1 MHSCSWRLSAAVPV
15 FPRGEAPTQEC
26 QPIIIW
32 PKFVKNWMKIKKIGR
47 GVHIQNFTPANEV
60 WGKVMFLHV
69 SVILFT
75 GEGLTGRGGGLHPGR
90 GGSAYR
96 WRVCLQ
102 EEAVYNLRIPF
113 NLTVRTSNL
122 KSNLPGWKST
132 CQAWIWIIDYS
143 KTSKIDNVWENIAVF
158 LIFF

>member
-1 MHSCSWRLSAAVPV
+1 MKVISGGSSIPQRGGAN
-15 FPRGEAPTQEC
+15 PRVSTYYYLAKIC
-26 QPIIIW
+26 QKLDENKENW
-32 PKFVKNWMKIKKIGR
+32 KGGAHPKFYPRKRSLG
-47 GVHIQNFTPANEV
+47 QAN
-60 WGKVMFLHV
+60 V

-75 GEGLTGRGGGLHPGR
+75 GEGLTGRGGGLHPGG

-132 CQAWIWIIDYS
+132 CQAWI
-143 KTSKIDNVWENIAVF
+143 
-158 LIFF
+158 